1 MAQIWNISRKQLN
14 LRTVPRRNI
23 GGEHLSRSAIYA
35 VLGNP
40 FYYGW
45 FEFPLHSGNWNKGAH
60 VPMVTKEE
68 FDQVQKVMGRTNQ
81 PRPRHEERM
90 FAFTGLMKCA
100 TCGCSITAQ
109 AKVKRCKNGNVHH
122 YVYYNCTKK
131 RYDAGCTEKH
141 VEVKLLHLQI
151 GAILKDIRISEEY
164 RDWAVRH
171 VHEVRKNEAESDSIA
186 IRTKHKE
193 CEEVTQQLQSLT
205 LNFTAPSNKARNVIG
220 EQEYQ
225 SLKSELLRKKGLLED
240 ELKIKNKAVEQWA
253 ELSEQTFDFACY
265 AHLWYENGDE
275 KTKRAILACLGSNL
289 TISDKKIQLSYSSFF
304 LSLIKA
310 REAIMQEIEHA
321 RTSKKPGH
329 IRQKWHH
336 VPLLSVRLRR

>member
-1 MAQIWNISRKQLN
+1 
-14 LRTVPRRNI
+14 
-23 GGEHLSRSAIYA
+23 
-35 VLGNP
+35 
-40 FYYGW
+40 
-45 FEFPLHSGNWNKGAH
+45 
-60 VPMVTKEE
+60 
-68 FDQVQKVMGRTNQ
+68 
-81 PRPRHEERM
+81 
-90 FAFTGLMKCA
+90 MKHA
-100 TCGCSITAQ
+100 
-109 AKVKRCKNGNVHH
+109 RCKNGNVHH

-205 LNFTAPSNKARNVIG
+205 LNFTAPSNKNRNVIG

-321 RTSKKPGH
+321 RTYKKPGH
-329 IRQKWHH
+329 IQQKWHH
-336 VPLLSVRLRR
+336 VPLLSVRL